1 MRLDELACYRAI
13 SSRDRRFEGRF
24 VVAVTSTG
32 VYCRP
37 GCPAPIPKREN
48 TRFYV
53 SPSAAQAAGF
63 RACLR
68 CRPDAQPAN
77 GPILG
82 TGATIRRAL
91 RLIEEGA
98 LDESSIGELA
108 GRLGV
113 GDRHLRRLFQKHVGA
128 SPLSLARSRRSHFAR
143 KLIEETELS
152 LADVALSSGFGSI
165 RSFNAA
171 MRETFRVAPNEFR
184 RRIEWAG
191 EPTALR
197 LRLPFKPPLNWPA
210 TISFLR
216 PRIVPGVE
224 LIEGDRYRRTISVG
238 AWTGSLEVR
247 PAADESCLWLEL
259 PAAPPA
265 ALMPIVARISRMFDL
280 GADVGRI
287 EQHLAGDDE
296 LAPLIRKRPG
306 LRVPGSWDP
315 FELGVRAILGQQ
327 VSVAAATTLA
337 ARLVESLGTALQ
349 TKYAGLRAIFPSPAA
364 IASSDL
370 SGLGIP
376 AKRAEAICSFAA
388 AVRDQSIPLDGTR
401 PPSEVTQALNELPGI
416 GSWTAEY
423 IALRGLHEPDAFP
436 ASDLAIRRWLSRE
449 RPMGNVEILRR
460 AEAWRP
466 WRAYATIHLWMDGH
480 ETENGRD

>member
-13 SSRDRRFEGRF
+13 SSRDRRFEGHF

-37 GCPAPIPKREN
+37 GCPAPTPKREN
-48 TRFYV
+48 ARFYV
-53 SPSAAQAAGF
+53 SPSAAEAAGF

-68 CRPDAQPAN
+68 CRPDALPTN
-77 GPILG
+77 GHTLG

-98 LDESSIGELA
+98 LDESSMGELA

-128 SPLSLARSRRSHFAR
+128 PPLSLARSRRAHFAR

-184 RRIEWAG
+184 RRVELAG
-191 EPTALR
+191 ETTALR

-210 TISFLR
+210 TMNFLR

-247 PAADESCLWLEL
+247 PAEEEPCLWLEL

-280 GADVGRI
+280 GVDVGPI

-337 ARLVESLGTALQ
+337 ARLVESLGTPLQ
-349 TKYAGLRAIFPSPAA
+349 TK
-364 IASSDL
+364 
-370 SGLGIP
+370 
-376 AKRAEAICSFAA
+376 
-388 AVRDQSIPLDGTR
+388 RDQSIRLDGTR
-401 PPSEVTQALNELPGI
+401 PPSEVTKALNELPGI

-449 RPMGNVEILRR
+449 RPMGNMEILRR

-480 ETENGRD
+480 ETEDGRD

>member
-1 MRLDELACYRAI
+1 MSLDELACYRAI

-48 TRFYV
+48 ARFYV
-53 SPSAAQAAGF
+53 SPSAAEAAGF

-68 CRPDAQPAN
+68 CRPDAQPARR
-77 GPILG
+77 PVLG
-82 TGATIRRAL
+82 TEATIRRAL

-98 LDESSIGELA
+98 LDENSMGELA
-108 GRLGV
+108 DRLGV

-128 SPLSLARSRRSHFAR
+128 SPLSLARSRRAHFAR

-184 RRIEWAG
+184 RRVESAG
-191 EPTALR
+191 EPAVLR

-210 TISFLR
+210 MMHFLR
-216 PRIVPGVE
+216 PRIIPGVE
-224 LIEGDRYRRTISVG
+224 QIEGDRYRRTISVG
-238 AWTGSLEVR
+238 AWAGSLEVK

-259 PAAPPA
+259 PVAPPA

-280 GADVGRI
+280 GADLGRI
-287 EQHLAGDDE
+287 EQHLAGDAK
-296 LAPLIRKRPG
+296 LAPLVRKRPG
-306 LRVPGSWDP
+306 LRVPGSWEP

-337 ARLVESLGTALQ
+337 ARLVESLGTPLQ
-349 TKYAGLRAIFPSPAA
+349 TKYDGLRAIFPSPAA
-364 IASSDL
+364 VTSGDL

-376 AKRAEAICSFAA
+376 ARRAEAIRGFAA
-388 AVRDQSIPLDGTR
+388 AVRDQSIRLDGTR
-401 PPSEVTQALNELPGI
+401 PASEITAALHELPGV

-436 ASDLAIRRWLSRE
+436 AGDLAIRQWLSRE
-449 RPMGNVEILRR
+449 RPMRNVEILHR

-480 ETENGRD
+480 ETEDGRD